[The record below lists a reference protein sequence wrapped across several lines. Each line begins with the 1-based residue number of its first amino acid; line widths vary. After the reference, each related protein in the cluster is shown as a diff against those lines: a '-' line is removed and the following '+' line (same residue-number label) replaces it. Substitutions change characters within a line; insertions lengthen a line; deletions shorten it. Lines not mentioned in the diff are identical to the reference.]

1 MIEEIPDAL
10 EGERVDRVISMIL
23 GLSRSAAAKAVTDG
37 FVSIDGAAINKVSY
51 KVSTG
56 QALFVDDAV
65 LEPPGEI
72 EADPSVDV
80 DFAHVDEHVIV
91 VAKKAGQIVHP
102 GAGNQTGTVSQG
114 VLASYPEL
122 RDVGQ
127 PERPGVVHRLDK
139 GTSGIFMMART
150 PLAYDSLTQQLR
162 ERTVS
167 RRYLSLAWGHP
178 KTPRGV
184 IEAPIGRAVRD
195 PTRMVVREDGK
206 SARTSYSVAAT
217 WDEPKVSLFSCVL
230 DTGRTHQIRVH
241 LEAIHHPVVGDGRYG
256 GGRDPLGLDR
266 PALHAAELG
275 FEHPESG
282 EWLEFN
288 QPLPDDMSL
297 VIDGFGAPDTG
308 EVPA

>member
-37 FVSIDGAAINKVSY
+37 FVSIDGAAINKVSC

-56 QALFVDDAV
+56 QELFVDDAV

-127 PERPGVVHRLDK
+127 PERPGCLLY
-139 GTSGIFMMART
+139 TS
-150 PLAYDSLTQQLR
+150 PS
-162 ERTVS
+162 
-167 RRYLSLAWGHP
+167 
-178 KTPRGV
+178 PR
-184 IEAPIGRAVRD
+184 
-195 PTRMVVREDGK
+195 
-206 SARTSYSVAAT
+206 
-217 WDEPKVSLFSCVL
+217 
-230 DTGRTHQIRVH
+230 
-241 LEAIHHPVVGDGRYG
+241 
-256 GGRDPLGLDR
+256 DR
-266 PALHAAELG
+266 G
-275 FEHPESG
+275 
-282 EWLEFN
+282 
-288 QPLPDDMSL
+288 
-297 VIDGFGAPDTG
+297 
-308 EVPA
+308 